1 MSKIICD
8 ICGTSYP
15 ETAKQ
20 CPICGCVRPG
30 DVQRVTNEVKSNGNV
45 STGYTYV
52 KGGRFSKTNVK
63 KRTHAQTHTTAASKS
78 SSRNRNSNNSEKDNR
93 GLVITAIVLLLAIIG
108 VVIYLALEIFVPY
121 SDPNG
126 DSTQNT
132 SGQQVEKLACESIHL
147 DVDTILFEQLGEGRL
162 LQFTLQPKDTTDVLS
177 FRSENEAVAT
187 VDKNG
192 MITAVSE
199 GTTTIVISC
208 GKVTQSCT
216 VTVQKPDS
224 TDPSGTDNPTLP
236 DEPTKPAQTLRLN
249 RTDITFKYK
258 GESWVLYNGD
268 IAKNLITWSSD
279 DESVVTFADGKAV
292 AVGNNPD
299 GVMVH
304 AEYEGQKVSCLIR
317 CSFKEDSG
325 VGGNGGVTED
335 GGGSGGNG
343 GVTEDGGNGNV
354 ITGTINVQDSLNVR
368 SGPGTTYALAGTLK
382 PNEKVTIT
390 EQTTAEGMVWGKIGE
405 GRWISMSYV
414 IVD

>member
-30 DVQRVTNEVKSNGNV
+30 DVQRVTNEVKNNGNV

-63 KRTHAQTHTTAASKS
+63 KRTHAQAHSAAASRRTSHSK
-78 SSRNRNSNNSEKDNR
+78 NTNNSEKDNR

-108 VVIYLALEIFVPY
+108 VVIYIALKFFMPI

-132 SGQQVEKLACESIHL
+132 SSQQVEKLACESLRL

-162 LQFTLQPKDTTDVLS
+162 LQVTPQPKDTTDVLS

-199 GTTTIVISC
+199 GTTTVVITC
-208 GKVTQSCT
+208 GKVTQTCT
-216 VTVQKPDS
+216 ITVQIPDNTNPGS
-224 TDPSGTDNPTLP
+224 TDDPTLP
-236 DEPTKPAQTLRLN
+236 DEPTKPTQTLRLN

-279 DESVVTFADGKAV
+279 DESVVTFVDGKAV

-317 CSFKEDSG
+317 CNFKEDSG
-325 VGGNGGVTED
+325 VGGNGGVSED

-343 GVTEDGGNGNV
+343 GVSEDSGNGKV
-354 ITGTINVQDSLNVR
+354 ITGTINVQDSLRVR
-368 SGPGTTYALAGTLK
+368 KGPGTTYEVVGSLGAK
-382 PNEKVTIT
+382 EKVTIT
-390 EQTTAEGMVWGKIGE
+390 EQTTVSGIVWGKIGE
-405 GRWISMSYV
+405 DRWISMDYV